1 VDIWVDFSQ
10 NRTEQNAT
18 DNFSETEV
26 VNSFYS
32 GLFTALYHNKKD
44 NSERGSH
51 AGNHTFIEATS
62 SSKYLTIHT
71 LQLCQRRGSSLDEQL
86 LLI

>member
-18 DNFSETEV
+18 DNFSETEI
-26 VNSFYS
+26 VNSSYS
-32 GLFTALYHNKKD
+32 GLFTAFHHNKKD

-51 AGNHTFIEATS
+51 AGI
-62 SSKYLTIHT
+62 
-71 LQLCQRRGSSLDEQL
+71 
-86 LLI
+86 